1 MGTVVATKSTDR
13 LLTHHFICTEFSLG
27 RSIVHS
33 ILKFLLGL
41 KIPPNFV
48 VKIISY
54 TSIITTVEFKNGSIN
69 SRIRRKVTLVSH
81 SKVMLASVSVLLVQ
95 GGESTRQE
103 MCQNLLYYYPKT
115 SLTSCGSFP
124 DPEIAFRPF
133 LKRHL

>member
-69 SRIRRKVTLVSH
+69 SRIITVRTENK
-81 SKVMLASVSVLLVQ
+81 
-95 GGESTRQE
+95 GI
-103 MCQNLLYYYPKT
+103 Y
-115 SLTSCGSFP
+115 
-124 DPEIAFRPF
+124 
-133 LKRHL
+133 KRL